1 MCIVKA
7 KKIGWLL
14 GSTALLLLLGFT
26 SAMTQRAAGYA
37 GLSFAQDYPPASA
50 TDIVDMRAF
59 KTDGTSR
66 VVPGSTIT
74 YTIVIT
80 NAGTV
85 TVSNLFLQEFP
96 LDGLGSAYV
105 TVTDPEWKE
114 MAPGV
119 WRYPDSATGFPLNPS
134 ETMTVTFTVELA
146 SNAPYGSELINK
158 VELTDV
164 PDEVSPG
171 DNLYV
176 DTDIVVPGFNFLY
189 LPLVTKAYA
198 P

>member
-1 MCIVKA
+1 PTGGS
-7 KKIGWLL
+7 GWNPILPDL
-14 GSTALLLLLGFT
+14 SWWKYPVAPP
-26 SAMTQRAAGYA
+26 
-37 GLSFAQDYPPASA
+37 GLTLSP
-50 TDIVDMRAF
+50 
-59 KTDGTSR
+59 
-66 VVPGSTIT
+66 
-74 YTIVIT
+74 
-80 NAGTV
+80 NETV
-85 TVSNLFLQEFP
+85 
-96 LDGLGSAYV
+96 
-105 TVTDPEWKE
+105 
-114 MAPGV
+114 
-119 WRYPDSATGFPLNPS
+119 
-134 ETMTVTFTVELA
+134 TVTFTVELA

>member
-1 MCIVKA
+1 MYIVKA
-7 KKIGWLL
+7 KKIGWVV
-14 GSTALLLLLGFT
+14 GSIALLLLLGFT
-26 SAMTQRAAGYA
+26 SAMTQRAAGYT
-37 GLSFAQDYPPASA
+37 GLSFAQDYPPAST

-59 KTDGTSR
+59 KTDGTYR

-80 NAGTV
+80 NAGTI
-85 TVSNLFLQEFP
+85 TVENMFLQEFP
-96 LDGLGSAYV
+96 LEGSASDYI
-105 TVTDPEWKE
+105 TVTDPAWKK
-114 MAPGV
+114 MAPDA
-119 WRYPDSATGFPLNPS
+119 WWYPDSATGFPLYPS